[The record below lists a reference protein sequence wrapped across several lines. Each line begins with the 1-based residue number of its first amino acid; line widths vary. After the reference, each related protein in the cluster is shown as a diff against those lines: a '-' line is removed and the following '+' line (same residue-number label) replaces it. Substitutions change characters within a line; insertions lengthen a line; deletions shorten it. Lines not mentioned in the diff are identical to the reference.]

1 MRCVATDGRL
11 YEHHRNARLQTRR
24 ICTILGR
31 GDGLHWEGLEARK
44 LETEENFPN
53 LAQKKKMLMIQISQK
68 NLSFF
73 FKIVTWK
80 FIYNIYFELKCY
92 TRVVLQTTN

>member
-53 LAQKKKMLMIQISQK
+53 LAQKKKNANDSNFTEKLK
-68 NLSFF
+68 FF
-73 FKIVTWK
+73 F
-80 FIYNIYFELKCY
+80 
-92 TRVVLQTTN
+92 

>member
-1 MRCVATDGRL
+1 MVYTERGL
-11 YEHHRNARLQTRR
+11 RR
-24 ICTILGR
+24 ASLK
-31 GDGLHWEGLEARK
+31 RK
-44 LETEENFPN
+44 KTF
-53 LAQKKKMLMIQISQK
+53 QISHKKIKLLMIQISQK